1 MPNTK
6 RKKRDLHVMF
16 PIAGLNR
23 SGPYRQQAPYSTV
36 DALNVRGT
44 ATFEGRE
51 RGGSRP
57 GLAYS
62 FIDDLGGSVR
72 MLFPMNLALG
82 DGFTSWSDTFSG
94 LSLAAAWAQASWASD
109 VPSILSTQ
117 LAAVDTSTSEG
128 EVVLDALTIDTSQN
142 YSVEMFISPWSGEFH
157 GDYRLYLRLDDT
169 TPAYAT
175 DGVFIELVMT
185 GSEGA
190 YTATLKSYTSS
201 AETVTDSDSGTL
213 GSAAPGWL
221 TATVVGNV
229 VTVWWS
235 GTQILTGTV
244 DAHSGSRVGF
254 GMECT
259 EDDGLCL
266 TNTFRVQYY
275 STGEVPAL
283 RSVLIASA
291 VGNLFVEGPTGR
303 ITVVTSDLTV
313 RDDVKLRAAQIG
325 QDLYVADY
333 GDLRD
338 TGTDGTMSGAV
349 LDDAGGQDWT
359 TLGIDTD
366 SDVCVLSNSTPSSV
380 NGTYAITPPVHAS
393 NGITLSPDPG
403 DGICSYRIER
413 GPKIYDTS
421 AGTISLFIADSGK
434 GQVPTGCPL
443 ISRWLDRCVVSGAEI
458 APHAFYMSRATD
470 EFDWDYSQTDSQ
482 KAVAGT
488 ASDGGIP
495 GDPIVAHIPHSD
507 DYFIFGCLNSL
518 WRMAGDPA
526 FGGSLDAI
534 SRAVGVAGPDAWCIG
549 PSGELIFLS
558 QSGLYAIHPG
568 AGEKSYPIPLS
579 ERSLPAELKAIDTN
593 VLNVQLEYDVEDRGV
608 HIFLT
613 PDSSNTRVHWWFDF
627 DAKAFWP
634 ETYAS
639 DHEPTATCT
648 LNATAIEES
657 GVVLGCRD
665 GKIRRFSR
673 LAGNDTGTAFS
684 SYVIIGPIPLAPDS
698 LVGRLLAMNAVLAAD
713 SSNVDWALQPALTF
727 EGCASASSSDTGSW
741 SGGLNATDRPTAR
754 GQAVSLKLTGAED
767 DRWAMEQVV
776 MKSSLAGKRRIS

>member
-1 MPNTK
+1 MPNMKSK
-6 RKKRDLHVMF
+6 RRDLHVTF

-23 SGPYRQQAPYSTV
+23 SGAYRQQKPFSTV

-44 ATFEGRE
+44 AAFEERE

-57 GLAYS
+57 GLVYS
-62 FIDDLGGSVR
+62 CIDDLGGPVR

-82 DGFTSWSDTFSG
+82 DSFTSWSDTFSG

-109 VPSILSTQ
+109 VPSILTTQ

-128 EVVLDALTIDTSQN
+128 EVVLDALTIDTSEN
-142 YSVEMFISPWSGEFH
+142 YTVEMFISPWSGEFH
-157 GDYRLYLRLDDT
+157 GDYRLYLRLDNT

-175 DGVFIELVMT
+175 DGVLIELVMT
-185 GSEGA
+185 GSGGA
-190 YTATLKSYTSS
+190 YSATLKSYTSS
-201 AETVTDSDSGTL
+201 AETAVDSDSGTL
-213 GSAAPGWL
+213 GNVSPGWL
-221 TATVVGNV
+221 TVTVSGTT

-266 TNTFRVQYY
+266 VNTFRVQYY
-275 STGEVPAL
+275 STGEVPTL
-283 RSVLIASA
+283 RSVLLASA
-291 VGNLFVEGPTGR
+291 DGDLFVEGPYNR
-303 ITVVTSDLTV
+303 MTVVTSDLTV
-313 RDDVKLRAAQIG
+313 RSDVKLRAAQIG
-325 QDLYVADY
+325 QDLYIADY

-338 TGTDGTMSGAV
+338 TGIDGTMSSAK
-349 LDDAGGQDWT
+349 LDDAGAQDWT

-366 SDVCVLSNSTPSSV
+366 SDVCVLSNVGGGTAA
-380 NGTYAITPPVHAS
+380 GTYAITAIHAS
-393 NGITLSPDPG
+393 DGITLSPDPG
-403 DGICSYRIER
+403 DGTCAYRIER

-421 AGTISLFIADSGK
+421 AGTISLFQATAGK

-443 ISRWLDRCVVSGAEI
+443 ISRWLDRCVMSGAEI
-458 APHAFYMSRATD
+458 APHAFYMSRATN
-470 EFDWDYSQTDSQ
+470 EFDWDYSQEDKQ
-482 KAVAGT
+482 KAIAGT

-495 GDPIVAHIPHSD
+495 GDPIIAHIPHSD

-518 WRMAGDPA
+518 WRLAGDPA

-534 SRAVGVAGPDAWCIG
+534 SRAIGVAGPDAWCLG
-549 PSGELIFLS
+549 SSGELIFLS

-568 AGEKSYPIPLS
+568 GNKYPISLS
-579 ERSLPAELKAIDTN
+579 EKPLPAELKAIDTN
-593 VLNVQLEYDVEDRGV
+593 VLNVQLEYDVSDRGV

-657 GVVLGCRD
+657 GTVLGCRD
-665 GKIRRFSR
+665 GKLRRFSR

-684 SYVIIGPIPLAPDS
+684 SYVIIGPIPLAIDS
-698 LVGRLLAMNAVLAAD
+698 RVGRLLAMDAVLATD
-713 SSNVDWALQPALTF
+713 SSDVTWALQPSLTY
-727 EGCASASSSDTGSW
+727 EGCASVSSSDTGTW
-741 SGGLNATDRPTAR
+741 SGGLNATNRPAAR
-754 GQAVSLKLTGAED
+754 GQAVSLKLTGASN
-767 DRWAMEQVV
+767 DRWAMEQVT
-776 MKSSLAGKRRIS
+776 MKSRDAGRRRID